1 MESFLL
7 GLETATMAQNL
18 LACLAGVFLGTAIG
32 VIPGIGALAA
42 ISLLMP
48 LTFAMDPTTGIVMLA
63 GVYYGAEYG
72 GSTASILLNLPGTP
86 SNAITCLDGY
96 PMAQKG
102 EAGVALFMT
111 TIASFIGGSIGIL
124 VLSALTP
131 AIVKVGMA
139 FGPAEYF
146 AIIVF
151 CFVAVSTIGGHDPKK
166 NFVMV
171 ALGALLGTV
180 GLDIYDGAER
190 YSFGS
195 HHLID
200 GLSLVPVAMGL
211 FGLSEIIL
219 SIRKGEE
226 RHPKHK
232 VNFASMLPSPAQ
244 WKRSFWPMLR
254 GAMSGCFFGPLP
266 GTGPS
271 VATILSYANE
281 KKLSKRPDE
290 FGKGAIEG
298 IAAPEAAN
306 NAAVQTAFVPT
317 LALAIPG
324 TPTMAIMIGALM
336 IHGIIPGP
344 QLMRSEPQL
353 FWGLVASFW
362 IGNLLL
368 LVINIPLIGLWVSF
382 LNVPYRLLYPA
393 IVILI
398 CVGCFSLK
406 NSVFD
411 VGVMLAVGIASYAL
425 RRHGFLPA
433 PLLIGFV
440 LSPMLEENFRRAMIM
455 GRGEIEFL
463 ASSPISI
470 AAWILTAAM
479 LLSVLYRRQ
488 FQTVFRK
495 FTAAAR
501 PANGQTAADAA
512 NIDADKTSNH

>member
-1 MESFLL
+1 MENLLL
-7 GLETATMAQNL
+7 GLSTALMAQNL

-32 VIPGIGALAA
+32 VIPGIGAMAA

-102 EAGVALFMT
+102 QAGTALFMT
-111 TIASFIGGSIGIL
+111 TIASFVGGSIGIL
-124 VLSALTP
+124 VLSLLTP
-131 AIVKVGMA
+131 AIVRVGMA

-151 CFVAVSTIGGHDPKK
+151 CFVAVSTIGGADPKK

-171 ALGALLGTV
+171 AIGALMGTV

-219 SIRKGEE
+219 SIRHGSEK
-226 RHPKHK
+226 RPHHK
-232 VNFASMLPSPAQ
+232 VSFSSMLPSVRQ

-254 GAMSGCFFGPLP
+254 GAASGCFFGPLP

-281 KKLSKRPDE
+281 KKLSRRPEE
-290 FGKGAIEG
+290 FGQGAIEG
-298 IAAPEAAN
+298 VAAPEAAN

-344 QLMRSEPQL
+344 QLMSAEPQL

-393 IVILI
+393 IIILI

-411 VGVMLAVGIASYAL
+411 VAVMLIVGIASYGL

-470 AAWILTAAM
+470 TAWLLTLAM

-488 FQTVFRK
+488 MQNFFMK
-495 FTAAAR
+495 FTARA
-501 PANGQTAADAA
+501 GKDGT
-512 NIDADKTSNH
+512 NISPHTTTTDTTRTPDQ

>member
-1 MESFLL
+1 MEDFLI
-7 GLETATMAQNL
+7 GLSTAMMTQNL

-42 ISLLMP
+42 ISLLLP
-48 LTFAMDPTTGIVMLA
+48 VTFAMDPTTGIVMLA

-111 TIASFIGGSIGIL
+111 TIASFVGGSIGIL

-139 FGPAEYF
+139 FGAVEYF

-151 CFVAVSTIGGHDPKK
+151 CFVAVATIGGSDPKK
-166 NFVMV
+166 NFLMV

-195 HHLID
+195 HNLID

-211 FGLSEIIL
+211 FGLSEIIM
-219 SIRKGEE
+219 SIRDGEQ
-226 RHPKHK
+226 RHMRHK
-232 VNFASMLPSPAQ
+232 ISFKSMLPSARQ

-254 GAMSGCFFGPLP
+254 GAASGCFFGPLP

-271 VATILSYANE
+271 VATILAYANE
-281 KKLSKRPDE
+281 KKLSRRPEE

-298 IAAPEAAN
+298 VAAPESAN

-317 LALAIPG
+317 LSLGIPG

-336 IHGIIPGP
+336 IHGIVPGP
-344 QLMRSEPQL
+344 MLMSNEPQL

-393 IVILI
+393 IIILI
-398 CVGCFSLK
+398 CVGSYSLK
-406 NSVFD
+406 NSTFD
-411 VGVMLAVGIASYAL
+411 VLVMLVVGVAAYGL

-455 GRGEIEFL
+455 GRGEVSYLFD
-463 ASSPISI
+463 SPISI
-470 AAWILTAAM
+470 VTWLLTLGM
-479 LLSVLYRRQ
+479 VLSVLYRHQLKRL
-488 FQTVFRK
+488 
-495 FTAAAR
+495 AAR
-501 PANGQTAADAA
+501 SLGDTT
-512 NIDADKTSNH
+512 KTENR

>member
-1 MESFLL
+1 MEDFLI
-7 GLETATMAQNL
+7 GLSTAMMAQNL

-48 LTFAMDPTTGIVMLA
+48 VTFAMDPTTGIVMLA

-96 PMAQKG
+96 PMARKG
-102 EAGVALFMT
+102 QAGVALFMT
-111 TIASFIGGSIGIL
+111 TIASFVGGSIGIL
-124 VLSALTP
+124 VLTFLTP
-131 AIVKVGMA
+131 AMVKVGMA
-139 FGPAEYF
+139 FGAVEYF

-151 CFVAVSTIGGHDPKK
+151 CFVAVSTIGGADPKK

-171 ALGALLGTV
+171 SLGALLATV
-180 GLDIYDGAER
+180 GQDIYDGADR
-190 YSFGS
+190 YTFDL
-195 HHLID
+195 HELID
-200 GLSLVPVAMGL
+200 GMSLVPVAMGL
-211 FGLSEIIL
+211 FGLSEIMM
-219 SIRKGEE
+219 SIRRNSGPQE
-226 RHPKHK
+226 RQRIDFK
-232 VNFASMLPSPAQ
+232 SMLPSLEQ
-244 WKRSFWPMLR
+244 WRRSFWPMIR
-254 GAMSGCFFGPLP
+254 GAASGCFFGPLP

-281 KKLSKRPDE
+281 KKLSKRPSE

-298 IAAPEAAN
+298 IAAPESAN

-317 LALAIPG
+317 LALGIPG

-336 IHGIIPGP
+336 IHGIVPGP
-344 QLMRSEPQL
+344 LLMTSEPQL

-368 LVINIPLIGLWVSF
+368 LIINIPLIGLWVSF
-382 LNVPYRLLYPA
+382 LNVPYRLLYPT
-393 IVILI
+393 IIILI
-398 CVGCFSLK
+398 CVGSFSLK

-411 VGVMLAVGIASYAL
+411 VLVMLIVGVGSYLL
-425 RRHGFLPA
+425 RCRGFMPA

-455 GRGEIEFL
+455 GHGEIDFL
-463 ASSPISI
+463 VSSPISLVT
-470 AAWILTAAM
+470 WVLTLVM
-479 LLSVLYRRQ
+479 LVSVL
-488 FQTVFRK
+488 FRSQIGGIFSK
-495 FTAAAR
+495 FTS
-501 PANGQTAADAA
+501 T
-512 NIDADKTSNH
+512 KTVGEDE